1 MITILLRKRAMTL
14 LEIVIT
20 VMLISIVIGAGIMPF
35 VMQQGMLRTHM
46 ARSDIQDQVSIA
58 MAYINKDVFRAS
70 STSIPADGSTLTLEM
85 RSITNVLSNTI
96 VYARSVSAGTISRTH
111 TDHTGAANVTTSS
124 NIAQHITSLTFT
136 SQGNNL
142 VGVTITAEREGQ
154 AITSST
160 AFALRGTRAIL

>member
-58 MAYINKDVFRAS
+58 MAYINKDVFRAEEI
-70 STSIPADGSTLTLEM
+70 TYTAAADGVTLGIGTDNVRGSDLPIQYSLDGTDLKRSGSTIA
-85 RSITNVLSNTI
+85 RYITN
-96 VYARSVSAGTISRTH
+96 
-111 TDHTGAANVTTSS
+111 
-124 NIAQHITSLTFT
+124 IAFT

-142 VGVTITAEREGQ
+142 VGVTITASRDGQ
-154 AITSST
+154 TLTSST
-160 AFALRGTRAIL
+160 AFALRATRAIL

>member
-58 MAYINKDVFRAS
+58 MAYINKDVFRAEEI
-70 STSIPADGSTLTLEM
+70 TYTAADDITLGIGTDNVRGSDLPIQYSLDGTDLKRSGSTIA
-85 RSITNVLSNTI
+85 RYITN
-96 VYARSVSAGTISRTH
+96 
-111 TDHTGAANVTTSS
+111 
-124 NIAQHITSLTFT
+124 IAFT

-142 VGVTITAEREGQ
+142 VGVTITASRDGQ
-154 AITSST
+154 TLTSST
-160 AFALRGTRAIL
+160 AFALRATRAIL

>member
-58 MAYINKDVFRAS
+58 MAYINKDVFRATQIS
-70 STSIPADGSTLTLEM
+70 FPDTGDDFIITLGISTNLQRGVNQN
-85 RSITNVLSNTI
+85 ITYSLNNTSLQRTVDSGNANTI
-96 VYARSVSAGTISRTH
+96 ANNI
-111 TDHTGAANVTTSS
+111 TDFTVS
-124 NIAQHITSLTFT
+124 NI
-136 SQGNNL
+136 GNNYIE
-142 VGVTITAEREGQ
+142 VTITARRDDQ
-154 AITSST
+154 DLTSST
-160 AFALRGTRAIL
+160 AFALRATRA